1 MQTKKI
7 QVDIVNPKAAGIDVG
22 SKSHFVCVGQK
33 PNLVKEFGV
42 NTSDHLNL
50 INYLKDYGIETIAM
64 ESTGSYWQS
73 LFTVLQEAGFGVVLV
88 PGSQTK
94 VGIKK
99 TDVLDCQHIQKLHML
114 GMLSGCYLPDEATS
128 RIRNIARH
136 RTFLVE
142 QAAKNTNKISKAL
155 RLMNIRLDNSI
166 RDVVGKSGK
175 AIIEAILNGERDAA
189 KLVELVDCRVKK
201 PKEEIVLNLAGQ
213 WNDELLYELRDSYE
227 LLKIYNTKIRNCDLV
242 IEQILDELNVDK
254 IIDPSIQLAKKQDKG
269 KHACNASLAQQ
280 GFKLYGVDLMA
291 IPGIGPGVMLS
302 MLSELGTSISKFDSS
317 KQFCSWLRLS
327 PNNKISGG
335 RILGKKPLPTK
346 SLLSKAFKDA
356 ANAVGLSK
364 QNDSLCSFFRK
375 IAFKKGRG
383 AAIKATARKI
393 ATIVYTMIVS
403 KKSYQPLSTDDYKEA
418 QRKKKIKYITE
429 TMKKLNISTLDLQ
442 PSPVS

>member
-1 MQTKKI
+1 MH
-7 QVDIVNPKAAGIDVG
+7 VDIVNPKAAGIDVG

-33 PNLVKEFGV
+33 PDQVKEFGV
-42 NTSDHLNL
+42 NTTDHQDL
-50 INYLKDYGIETIAM
+50 IIYLKDHDIESIAM

-73 LFTVLQEAGFGVVLV
+73 LFMVLQEAGFDLLLV

-94 VGIKK
+94 IGIKK

-114 GMLSGCYLPDEATS
+114 GMLTGCYLPDETTS
-128 RIRNIARH
+128 RIRTIARH

-166 RDVVGKSGK
+166 RDVVGKTGK
-175 AIIEAILNGERDAA
+175 AIIEAILNGERDAS

-213 WNDELLYELRDSYE
+213 WNEELLYELRDCYD
-227 LLKIYNTKIRNCDLV
+227 LLKSYNNKIQNCDLV
-242 IEQILDELNVDK
+242 IEQILDELNINK
-254 IIDPSIQLAKKQDKG
+254 TIDTSIQLAKKQEKG
-269 KHACNASLAQQ
+269 KHACSASLSQQ

-291 IPGIGPGVMLS
+291 IPGIGPGVMLT
-302 MLSELGTSISKFDSS
+302 MLSELGTSILKFDSS

-335 RILGKKPLPTK
+335 KILSKKPMPT
-346 SLLSKAFKDA
+346 SNLMSKAFKDA
-356 ANAVGLSK
+356 ANAVGLSQK
-364 QNDSLCSFFRK
+364 DDGLCSFFRK

-403 KKSYQPLSTDDYKEA
+403 KKSYQPLSRDQYQEA
-418 QRKKKIKYITE
+418 QRNKKIKFIKE
-429 TMKKLNISTLDLQ
+429 TMKKLNISAIDLQ
-442 PSPVS
+442 PTQVS